1 MTVFRLLARLTA
13 LALTLWAQAALAQ
26 LEGAYLGLGAAAGWR
41 LEIAAQGDAYAVA
54 LTGPDGER
62 RAFPADRLG
71 DGAEGVAT
79 LASGEALV
87 RIAPQAVGV
96 RVVAIPF
103 DGVRTLDAGR
113 TETLAFRR
121 EDVALPQQPKRFL
134 PAPTGPVRA
143 FDARA
148 FVESYPFWEPQGALW
163 AYEALEPRHSTVIRL
178 FALVQADLLWKL
190 CQSPQRGAGLAEALR
205 GQGVVCADVA
215 GAIAA
220 TQAGGAFD
228 RFKADVA
235 KERALL
241 VGTLDCGDKYVSHGP
256 DCPKAAQETARRAVS
271 METAATV
278 LRRYR

>member
-163 AYEALEPRHSTVIRL
+163 AYEALEPRHRTVIRL

-205 GQGVVCADVA
+205 GQGVVCADVVNA
-215 GAIAA
+215 VAA
-220 TQAGGAFD
+220 AQAGGAFD

-235 KERALL
+235 QERALL
-241 VGTLDCGDKYVSHGP
+241 VATLDCGDKYVAHGP
-256 DCPKAAQETARRAVS
+256 GCADAARETARRAVS

>member
-143 FDARA
+143 FDPRA

-163 AYEALEPRHSTVIRL
+163 AYEALEPRHRTVIRL

>member
-1 MTVFRLLARLTA
+1 MTVFRLLARLAA

-26 LEGAYLGLGAAAGWR
+26 LDGAYLGLGAAEGWR
-41 LEIAAQGDAYAVA
+41 LEIATEGDAYAVT
-54 LTGPDGER
+54 LTEPDGAR
-62 RAFPADRLG
+62 RAFGADRLG
-71 DGAEGVAT
+71 DGAEGVAM
-79 LASGEALV
+79 LSSGEALL

-96 RVVAIPF
+96 QVVAIPF

-113 TETLAFRR
+113 TQTLAFRR
-121 EDVALPQQPKRFL
+121 ADVALPQQPRRFL

-163 AYEALEPRHSTVIRL
+163 AYEALEPRHRTVVRL
-178 FALVQADLLWKL
+178 FPLVQTDLLWKL

-205 GQGVVCADVA
+205 GQGVVCADVVD
-215 GAIAA
+215 AIAA
-220 TQAGGAFD
+220 AQAGGAFD

-241 VGTLDCGDKYVSHGP
+241 VETLDCGDSYVAHGP
-256 DCPKAAQETARRAVS
+256 NCPKAAQETARRAVS